1 MASLR
6 ERKYARTRLALVS
19 ALQGALAQQAF
30 SDIPVKSLCHSVEV
44 SEATF
49 FNYFPS
55 KTHLL
60 DYAIQFWLLE
70 LQLSLASRR
79 PEPGMRS
86 IEAVFGYFAE
96 QCKTH
101 PGFMRAFLGWLANE
115 GVLTSEMAP
124 SELERQLA
132 WPEREQAG
140 AVQQSA
146 LDALLVRQL
155 EQAVNKQQLPD
166 NILIP
171 TLLTALIALLFGIP
185 LALLSSDPG
194 RIGSMYQQQ
203 LQIFWAGVH
212 ASVDRSSAP

>member
-6 ERKYARTRLALVS
+6 ERKYARTRLSLVT
-19 ALQGALAQQAF
+19 ALQTALETQAF
-30 SDIPVKSLCHSVEV
+30 ADVPVKSLCHSVEV

-49 FNYFPS
+49 FNYFSS
-55 KTHLL
+55 KTNLL

-70 LQLSLASRR
+70 LQLSLHGRQ

-86 IEAVFGYFAE
+86 LEAVFGYFAL
-96 QCKTH
+96 QCKSR
-101 PGFMRAFLGWLANE
+101 PGFMRAFLGWLANG
-115 GVLTSEMAP
+115 GVLNNAMAP

-132 WPEREQAG
+132 WPERDTGGSLQP
-140 AVQQSA
+140 VA

-155 EQAVNKQQLPD
+155 EQAVSRNQLPG

-171 TLLTALIALLFGIP
+171 TLLAGLIALLFGIP
-185 LALLSSDPG
+185 LVLLSSDPE

-203 LQIFWAGVH
+203 LQIFWTGVQ
-212 ASVDRSSAP
+212 AAVARPAT